1 MTGKLRHDSHHGI
14 ILPIVERLRIIIKSN
29 IQNGHLDFKKWHVE
43 KLRKLLFSISVELAT
58 FVQLS
63 FSVSSQG
70 FA

>member
-1 MTGKLRHDSHHGI
+1 MTAIMGSFCRL
-14 ILPIVERLRIIIKSN
+14 LERLRIIIKSN
-29 IQNGHLDFKKWHVE
+29 IQNGHLDFKKLHFE
-43 KLRKLLFSISVELAT
+43 KLRKLLFSISVEPAT